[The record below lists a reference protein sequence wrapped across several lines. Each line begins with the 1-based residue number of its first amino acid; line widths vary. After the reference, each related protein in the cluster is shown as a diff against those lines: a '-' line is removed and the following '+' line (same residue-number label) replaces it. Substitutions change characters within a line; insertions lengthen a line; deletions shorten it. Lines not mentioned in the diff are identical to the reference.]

1 MKILWHRKNSFIYS
15 AWKKNKEGLDADSI
29 LSILDE
35 DTVVV
40 HDHNM
45 VNYNNDY
52 EFQNAECCIHL
63 IRNLE
68 KIKEDLNRKWAEELI
83 VLLKE
88 TNKKRK
94 E

>member
-1 MKILWHRKNSFIYS
+1 
-15 AWKKNKEGLDADSI
+15 
-29 LSILDE
+29 
-35 DTVVV
+35 
-40 HDHNM
+40 M